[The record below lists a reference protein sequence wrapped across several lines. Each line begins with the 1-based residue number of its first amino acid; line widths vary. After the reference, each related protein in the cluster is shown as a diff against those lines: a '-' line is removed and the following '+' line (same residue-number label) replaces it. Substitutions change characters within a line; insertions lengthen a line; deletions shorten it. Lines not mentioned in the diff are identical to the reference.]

1 MKQREEKLFL
11 QDIIDFCE
19 HIAAYIKDVDKAGF
33 LSNRM
38 LQDALVRKIEI
49 IGEAVKNI
57 SNETRQY
64 FPHVAWKEIAGMRD
78 RIAHGYFNVDLD
90 IVWKTVTQ
98 FIPKLKPEIE
108 KILESFPVIVS
119 GLGVKDE
126 K

>member
-1 MKQREEKLFL
+1 MKNREEKLFVN
-11 QDIIDFCE
+11 DILLFCE
-19 HIAAYIKDVDKAGF
+19 HIAEYIHGVDKNSF

-57 SNETRQY
+57 STETREKYPQI
-64 FPHVAWKEIAGMRD
+64 AWKEIAGMRD
-78 RIAHGYFNVDLD
+78 KIVHGYFNVDLD

-108 KILESFPVIVS
+108 KILETISNQ
-119 GLGVKDE
+119 
-126 K
+126 